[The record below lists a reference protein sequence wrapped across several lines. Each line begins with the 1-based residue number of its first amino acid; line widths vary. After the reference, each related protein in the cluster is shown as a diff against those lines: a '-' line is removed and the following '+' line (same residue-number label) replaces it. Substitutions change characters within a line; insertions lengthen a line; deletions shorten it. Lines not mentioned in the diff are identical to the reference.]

1 MLEILQDPINFTQV
15 WVFFSP
21 WISTSEKG
29 FGIAD
34 CLLLQ
39 FLSVTQK
46 ERCVCVCV
54 CVCMCVCERER
65 EREREDWGGWEIL
78 EVMQRQAWWEM
89 V

>member
-1 MLEILQDPINFTQV
+1 MLEILQDPIDFTQV

-46 ERCVCVCV
+46 ERCVCVYV
-54 CVCMCVCERER
+54 CLSVRER
-65 EREREDWGGWEIL
+65 EEWGRWEIL

>member
-1 MLEILQDPINFTQV
+1 MLEILQDSIDFTHV
-15 WVFFSP
+15 WVLFSP

-54 CVCMCVCERER
+54 CVCVCICVSVREER
-65 EREREDWGGWEIL
+65 GGWEIL